1 VVCAVTAT
9 GALDLSGT
17 SGSSGVTVAIGEVLV
32 FNGGTLPAATQY
44 AAYSHSLASFVSG
57 GVPPYTYAY
66 VSGGVNVGY
75 GAAGANLTVTP
86 NIPFTESVVYQVTD
100 STATSKTA
108 TFTIPIN
115 YVVPA
120 GAAAL
125 GYTQLLWILINP
137 NLSQI
142 NPGPYGST
150 TQNDL
155 YNGYWGNSGASF
167 SLFSNLSMV
176 NGVLQAA
183 YQQTAQTWIGTQ
195 NTNGSGPPAAGNLP
209 WLANANG
216 WYSECAL
223 STTAWT
229 TDSWFAY
236 WLQSTEYNNAGT
248 SGVINPAQA
257 AYLKQWLEVDVW
269 EAGASAGYQG
279 NLCYHNGVSGT
290 QGVSN
295 YQNPSFTNPDQTQP
309 QVYGASWGPTTGT
322 VSWYIN
328 GVNSSSR
335 SCLNN
340 VGTEAGVVVNS
351 TSLAWLNTQHMYAN
365 IDCGSHGANT
375 PYGLNVYYLAAW
387 GPPSGGSTPGAP
399 TNVTAYTDPNSGTI
413 YVRFTPPSSSGSSA
427 ITSYTATTTTGGYT
441 ATTGIVANVAN
452 GVSYNQLNAR
462 VDISGAPAGTPT
474 TVTVYAT
481 NGSGNGSSSSASNSV
496 TPTTLTTPYYA
507 IPGNKSSHWGDYSY
521 GSGAVYYGTTPGTA
535 SRVGSYTAPTNP
547 VTSANN
553 VVEVDG
559 NEGLQPYILHINP
572 SETWDGRF
580 NLAPF
585 TQLILSIYPTTTAT
599 NGYQIQFLKV
609 VWVDSVTTSATSGG
623 TLTDTNQSWPA
634 SGNFASGADVLDISA
649 STVLSYGVTG
659 NTATTMSG
667 MSTTGSSGD
676 YYEVAIPDISIGR
689 SVIIGNGST
698 PSGVT
703 GPATMT
709 ANAWNTYTINLT
721 AFNASSG
728 NYPTVYPGQILK
740 FGIQPNSA
748 PASTYVAYFAN
759 VGFQ

>member
-1 VVCAVTAT
+1 MVCAVTAT

-150 TQNDL
+150 TQNYL
-155 YNGYWGNSGASF
+155 YNGYWGNSGPNF

-209 WLANANG
+209 WLYNANG

-223 STTAWT
+223 SATAWT

-295 YQNPSFTNPDQTQP
+295 YQNPSFTNPNQTQP
-309 QVYGASWGPTTGT
+309 QVYGAAWWPTTGT

-387 GPPSGGSTPGAP
+387 GPPITSTLPQSFQLINQGGPNASQQGFYTVPFSPGSNSGSATGLGISANYQGFTWLPPTGGIPTKYNIYRNGTLYDSTSSPLTITGYIAPGTDSLGQSVGILTVTAVSGGAST
-399 TNVTAYTDPNSGTI
+399 NSISDGKI
-413 YVRFTPPSSSGSSA
+413 LCGLKLSSVASGF
-427 ITSYTATTTTGGYT
+427 
-441 ATTGIVANVAN
+441 
-452 GVSYNQLNAR
+452 
-462 VDISGAPAGTPT
+462 
-474 TVTVYAT
+474 
-481 NGSGNGSSSSASNSV
+481 
-496 TPTTLTTPYYA
+496 
-507 IPGNKSSHWGDYSY
+507 IPGTKVLAYSTAAY
-521 GSGAVYYGTTPGTA
+521 GG
-535 SRVGSYTAPTNP
+535 
-547 VTSANN
+547 
-553 VVEVDG
+553 
-559 NEGLQPYILHINP
+559 
-572 SETWDGRF
+572 
-580 NLAPF
+580 
-585 TQLILSIYPTTTAT
+585 
-599 NGYQIQFLKV
+599 
-609 VWVDSVTTSATSGG
+609 GG
-623 TLTDTNQSWPA
+623 TGKYYVDQSQPVKVWGLA
-634 SGNFASGADVLDISA
+634 EL
-649 STVLSYGVTG
+649 
-659 NTATTMSG
+659 
-667 MSTTGSSGD
+667 
-676 YYEVAIPDISIGR
+676 
-689 SVIIGNGST
+689 
-698 PSGVT
+698 
-703 GPATMT
+703 
-709 ANAWNTYTINLT
+709 
-721 AFNASSG
+721 
-728 NYPTVYPGQILK
+728 PTV
-740 FGIQPNSA
+740 
-748 PASTYVAYFAN
+748 
-759 VGFQ
+759 